1 MFRVEISLSDAD
13 RLVETIEAMQA
24 WCRDRMI
31 TPATFGYS
39 LAAARTLFRVDFAE
53 KRSRQP
59 PSPSTSTARSSIRA
73 AGPIRPSLLRVRELA
88 ARPQRAPPLY

>member
-13 RLVETIEAMQA
+13 RLMETIEAMQA

-53 KRSRQP
+53 TEQ
-59 PSPSTSTARSSIRA
+59 A
-73 AGPIRPSLLRVRELA
+73 AAFAEHFHGAIVD
-88 ARPQRAPPLY
+88 